1 MKYIIINV
9 LTMGLFLFLFVSLFT
24 NPVKTDIAADCWNKD
39 GSMCVHYR
47 WEDGSG
53 LDLCADGGPLNCL
66 QGGIIIVEV
75 PR

>member
-24 NPVKTDIAADCWNKD
+24 NPVKTDIGADCWNKA
-39 GSMCVHYR
+39 GSMCVHQKLP
-47 WEDGSG
+47 SG
-53 LDLCADGGPLNCL
+53 GGIDMCAEGGPLSCL
-66 QGGIIIVEV
+66 QGDIIILE